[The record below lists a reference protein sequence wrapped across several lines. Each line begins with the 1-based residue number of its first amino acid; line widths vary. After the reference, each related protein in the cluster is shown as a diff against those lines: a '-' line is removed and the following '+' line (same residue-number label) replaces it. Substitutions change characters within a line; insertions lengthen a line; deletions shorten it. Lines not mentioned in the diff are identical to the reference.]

1 MIQDSHWTP
10 LSSILTTLCS
20 MCGIL
25 CSCPLLPSRRLS
37 PSSFFSCVVVRWGS
51 VVFFPFV
58 HFPLPSLG
66 REKSGAQLVVRVFSG
81 APPSVVDVKCL
92 ARKIFA
98 KVTKAWRIL
107 APQASLFSVSLPL
120 SPPQGVGLLSEFV
133 FVCFV
138 TFLGESDVRWLCLVG
153 IVYLRAVV
161 SRRNHGPDLWKFDTL
176 W

>member
-1 MIQDSHWTP
+1 M
-10 LSSILTTLCS
+10 
-20 MCGIL
+20 
-25 CSCPLLPSRRLS
+25 
-37 PSSFFSCVVVRWGS
+37 
-51 VVFFPFV
+51 

-92 ARKIFA
+92 ARKSFA

-107 APQASLFSVSLPL
+107 APQGPLFSVSLPL
-120 SPPQGVGLLSEFV
+120 SLASSGVGLLSEFI

-161 SRRNHGPDLWKFDTL
+161 SRRSHGPDLWKFDTL